1 MLAIKRYGS
10 SCCPS
15 RKEWESEPSKESFLK
30 YIKFRGKS
38 WKKTTGL
45 LIDPLYILTKRTK
58 CKPLSLFLAGWKG
71 YSLPV
76 VPSVGRIVNAGGR
89 VQHEL
94 SLWNEITSRIEQEM
108 TIYLIIAT
116 YHKNN
121 QGSIDPI
128 ETVFTALNRRE
139 LL

>member
-1 MLAIKRYGS
+1 M
-10 SCCPS
+10 
-15 RKEWESEPSKESFLK
+15 K

-108 TIYLIIAT
+108 TIYLNVQTWDIEDHNMSFLRGRIINKKYT
-116 YHKNN
+116 KEH
-121 QGSIDPI
+121 
-128 ETVFTALNRRE
+128 
-139 LL
+139 

>member
-1 MLAIKRYGS
+1 MTHINYLMENV
-10 SCCPS
+10 P
-15 RKEWESEPSKESFLK
+15 RK
-30 YIKFRGKS
+30 
-38 WKKTTGL
+38 
-45 LIDPLYILTKRTK
+45 
-58 CKPLSLFLAGWKG
+58 SLFLVGWKG